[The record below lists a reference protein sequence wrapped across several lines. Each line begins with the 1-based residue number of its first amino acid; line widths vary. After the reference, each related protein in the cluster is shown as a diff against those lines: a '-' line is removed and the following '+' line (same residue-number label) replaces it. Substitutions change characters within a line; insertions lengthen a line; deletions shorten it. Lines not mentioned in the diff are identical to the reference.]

1 MADGTRVSRLAET
14 VKSSQ
19 ENQKEF

>member
-1 MADGTRVSRLAET
+1 MADGTRVSRLAEI